1 MTLIE
6 GFGDEVTIFLA
17 IILILFIVCL
27 AWISTNI
34 RDIPFFSVIIIELTH
49 RRNRDTEHVNQ
60 AEGQSSSEVM
70 PSNSDNQANLENN
83 AQEPETLSFENGPNE
98 DSEVSVESSQNV
110 QSSETVQEGGTN
122 ENSESSERQVPQ
134 QESQTESIEPP
145 KQLNETELRQR
156 RLHFFQGSKDKT
168 TISNPQSSIDP
179 PNPTSSPQE
188 ISPNPISSSQEIPPK
203 ISAPE
208 LTVKQLETIAD
219 NSRPNPSE
227 NETVQSTETDS
238 ETGLITVR
246 LKYLNDTQ
254 RNVTAAP
261 NVTIGQ
267 FRRDNFATELSE
279 NKLVRFIFNG
289 QDLRNDA
296 NTLQNYNI
304 GNNSVVHC
312 LITQVNQQTPQ
323 QRSENQGSCDF
334 GVVVLPI
341 FGLILCFVWYLRFE
355 YRQFFTAT
363 STFLLIGLTFLF
375 IAAVLASWDSQRH
388 REQVPHEHM
397 D

>member
-1 MTLIE
+1 MSLIE

-17 IILILFIVCL
+17 IILILLIVCL

-49 RRNRDTEHVNQ
+49 RRNRDTENTNQ
-60 AEGQSSSEVM
+60 VEVQSSSEVT
-70 PSNSDNQANLENN
+70 PNSDSQASSETDAVGTETVSSENIPAGQSEVLAENN
-83 AQEPETLSFENGPNE
+83 
-98 DSEVSVESSQNV
+98 QNV
-110 QSSETVQEGGTN
+110 QSTSETVQEEGKN
-122 ENSESSERQVPQ
+122 ENSESSQRQLP
-134 QESQTESIEPP
+134 QESQTESIELP
-145 KQLNETELRQR
+145 KHLNEKELRQR
-156 RLHFFQGSKDKT
+156 RLHFFQGNKDKAN
-168 TISNPQSSIDP
+168 ISNPQSAVDP
-179 PNPTSSPQE
+179 QNPNNLSSLQE
-188 ISPNPISSSQEIPPK
+188 FSSQ
-203 ISAPE
+203 SSVTDFNAR
-208 LTVKQLETIAD
+208 QQETTAD
-219 NSRPNPSE
+219 ENQPNSSE
-227 NETVQSTETDS
+227 RDTVQSTETDS
-238 ETGLITVR
+238 ETGIITVR

-289 QDLRNDA
+289 QDLRNDS

-363 STFLLIGLTFLF
+363 STFMLIGLTFLF